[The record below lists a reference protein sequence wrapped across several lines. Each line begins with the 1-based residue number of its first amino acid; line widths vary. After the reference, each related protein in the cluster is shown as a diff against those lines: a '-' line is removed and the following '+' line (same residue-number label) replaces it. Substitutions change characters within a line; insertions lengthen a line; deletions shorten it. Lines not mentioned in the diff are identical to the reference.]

1 VLKRPA
7 AVLAAVLAAVV
18 FLDQVSKALVREL
31 MSPPGTT
38 IPLLGPVLRLTYV
51 RNAGAAFGMLP
62 GNKLMFVTIAL
73 LVMAG
78 IAAYWYRVRPRR
90 AVLVVA
96 LGLFA
101 GGALGNLADRVS
113 SGLVTDFIQ
122 VPFGFPVFNLADSCI
137 SVGVTMLM
145 WWLLFGPADH
155 TAASGAV
162 VDQSPVVPAAAETP
176 ADGEA

>member
-1 VLKRPA
+1 
-7 AVLAAVLAAVV
+7 
-18 FLDQVSKALVREL
+18 
-31 MSPPGTT
+31 
-38 IPLLGPVLRLTYV
+38 
-51 RNAGAAFGMLP
+51 
-62 GNKLMFVTIAL
+62 MFVTIAL
-73 LVMAG
+73 LVIAG

-101 GGALGNLADRVS
+101 GGALGNLVDRVS

-137 SVGVTMLM
+137 SVGVAMLM

-155 TAASGAV
+155 TAASGVATSEHSV
-162 VDQSPVVPAAAETP
+162 APVDDDVPPV
-176 ADGEA
+176 GEG